1 MRFLVRASRSVFPRV
16 RRGLPLLIAML
27 LLGLAGAGQV
37 LDKLGKKLAGAAS
50 DVTLRELLVG
60 RPLTTNIDDVVFD
73 VPFMDKYRAPEI
85 RDITVLPKAR
95 SGGWILR
102 PGSYAYLAQSY
113 CLGAGTRRPWQ
124 GDGYAYAPLKGPQA
138 DAIRSILRNSAR
150 FPEIPQTEIQMLLW
164 RIISRGRWT
173 SLPAEQKA
181 IAARLLSPQQIA
193 QLNGSA
199 LDLFP
204 GDVLDRS
211 LGEAVPAVA
220 RTLVAEAKMRE
231 LFASGEATYE
241 EMEEA
246 AVLPEEPEE
255 APGRIPPGR
264 WSLHPDGY
272 FIRYWPQSYFET
284 IIQVQVPEAVKIETD
299 SSGRILSITDPVQR
313 RLLRIAYDDK
323 VPGDPYPGAAGV
335 RACLFRSVH
344 FEQPDP
350 KNPDTL
356 LHQDLTNPG
365 GTLVGMPPA
374 GKAGASPLSWR
385 YEMAREVMISTQRTL
400 NSAPLSRKGVW
411 DPESLANIVHLALG
425 LDRLL
430 ARTVRPPAWAINQI
444 NLVLEAWQYTL
455 CRAAGVALAAGH
467 SPEQAINSRADLA
480 RTTSSGI
487 MSLARLFRLPA
498 VLEESAGGG
507 WRLDALGGDGALWLA
522 GLPGQQTTFKT
533 RDGEI
538 IELLPELAVPGA
550 YGCQLL
556 GETDVVCKPTENAPD
571 KRSVTQKIDD
581 WLKPNEGE
589 NPFPDSG
596 VWFSGPMAANVPSAL
611 PFKDDSKYWDNVR
624 AR

>member
-1 MRFLVRASRSVFPRV
+1 M
-16 RRGLPLLIAML
+16 RRGLPLLIALL
-27 LLGLAGAGQV
+27 LLGLAGAGQD
-37 LDKLGKKLAGAAS
+37 LDKLGKKITGLAGDA
-50 DVTLRELLVG
+50 TLRQLLVG
-60 RPLTTNIDDVVFD
+60 RPLTTNLDDVVFD
-73 VPFMDKYRAPEI
+73 VPFMDKYRALQI
-85 RDITVLPKAR
+85 RDITVLPKAP

-164 RIISRGRWT
+164 RIMARARWT
-173 SLPAEQKA
+173 GLPAEQKA
-181 IAARLLSPQQIA
+181 IAARLLSPKQIT

-199 LDLFP
+199 LDLLP

-211 LGEAVPAVA
+211 LAEAVPAVA
-220 RTLVAEAKMRE
+220 RTLIAEAKMRE

-246 AVLPEEPEE
+246 AVLPEEPDVP
-255 APGRIPPGR
+255 PGRIPPRR
-264 WSLHPDGY
+264 WSFHPDGY
-272 FIRYWPQSYFET
+272 FIRYWPQSYSET
-284 IIQVQVPEAVKIETD
+284 IIQIQVPEAVKIETD
-299 SSGRILSITDPVQR
+299 SSGRILSIADPVRR
-313 RLLRIAYDDK
+313 RLLHVVYDEKD
-323 VPGDPYPGAAGV
+323 PGDPYPGAAGV
-335 RACLFRSVH
+335 RAYLFRSVH

-350 KNPDTL
+350 KNPDSL
-356 LHQDLTNPG
+356 LRQDLTDPG

-385 YEMAREVMISTQRTL
+385 YEVAREVMTSTQRTL
-400 NSAPLSRKGVW
+400 SSAPLSRKGVW

-430 ARTVRPPAWAINQI
+430 ARTVNPPRWAINQI

-455 CRAAGVALAAGH
+455 SRAAGVALAAGH
-467 SPEQAINSRADLA
+467 SPGPAINWRAGLS

-487 MSLARLFRLPA
+487 MNLARLFRLPA

-507 WRLDALGGDGALWLA
+507 WWLDAPGGDGALLLT
-522 GLPGQQTTFKT
+522 GPPGQQTTFKT

-538 IELLPELAVPGA
+538 IELIPELAVPGA
-550 YGCQLL
+550 YECQLL

-571 KRSVTQKIDD
+571 KRTVAQKIED
-581 WLKPNEGE
+581 WLKPDEGE
-589 NPFPDSG
+589 NPYPDSG
-596 VWFSGPMAANVPSAL
+596 VWFQGPMAANVPST
-611 PFKDDSKYWDNVR
+611 PPESKYWDNVR